1 MKKQQSMF
9 DGMSAI
15 EIMRYLNDDDN
26 SQNNNERHFSEEVLG
41 GSMKA
46 KEITEFF
53 RKTEL
58 QGEKGW
64 RVTHTE
70 CEYSREHENYMC
82 PQSYYR
88 ISATFVRR

>member
-1 MKKQQSMF
+1 MKKQSMF
-9 DGMSAI
+9 GGMSAI
-15 EIMRYLNDDDN
+15 EVMRYINGDSDN
-26 SQNNNERHFSEEVLG
+26 FENNKERHFSEEVLG
-41 GSMKA
+41 GPMTA

-58 QGEKGW
+58 NGEKGW
-64 RVTHTE
+64 RVTRTE
-70 CEYSREHENYMC
+70 CEYSREHEDYMC